1 MRKFYIIAAI
11 SLLLFGMSACSREE
25 ADVSSVETQ
34 ESQSSAVSEESKQQI
49 FEGNELEFFEIELPA
64 DGEEV
69 TYSPALMLYD
79 DGNGHSLTVYSA
91 ARNEDTI
98 TFYTDEAD
106 YYFDPL
112 GLTIITAAGEHF
124 ISLNPARDE
133 DGACLPGVYEISVY
147 TPVWSE
153 DTTLESN
160 LRDLKAF
167 LGDAYDETKN
177 YYCIEFHNVL

>member
-1 MRKFYIIAAI
+1 MSKFYLLIII
-11 SLLLFGMSACSREE
+11 SVLLICLSACSGGGG
-25 ADVSSVETQ
+25 DVSSVEPQ
-34 ESQSSAVSEESKQQI
+34 ESQSSAVFEESKQQI
-49 FEGNELEFFEIELPA
+49 FEGNELELFEIELPA

>member
-1 MRKFYIIAAI
+1 MRRFYTIAI
-11 SLLLFGMSACSREE
+11 LILLVVGLSACEDDPSE
-25 ADVSSVETQ
+25 V
-34 ESQSSAVSEESKQQI
+34 SSAVSSSEESSEISEESKQQI
-49 FEGNELEFFEIELPA
+49 FQGNEPEYFEIELPA

-91 ARNEDTI
+91 ARTGDTI
-98 TFYTDEAD
+98 TFNTDEAD
-106 YYFDPL
+106 YFFDPL
-112 GLTIITAAGEHF
+112 GLTIITASGEQF

-133 DGACLPGVYEISVY
+133 NGDYLPGIYEISVF
-147 TPVWSE
+147 TPVRSE

-167 LGDAYDETKN
+167 LGDSYDETKN
-177 YYCIEFHNVL
+177 YYCIKFHNVM

>member
-1 MRKFYIIAAI
+1 MSKFYLLGII
-11 SLLLFGMSACSREE
+11 SVLLICLSACNGGGG
-25 ADVSSVETQ
+25 DVSSVETQ

-91 ARNEDTI
+91 ARNGDTI

-133 DGACLPGVYEISVY
+133 DGACRPGVYEISVY

-167 LGDAYDETKN
+167 FGDAYDEKKN

>member
-1 MRKFYIIAAI
+1 MSKFYLLGII
-11 SLLLFGMSACSREE
+11 SVLLICLSACNGGGG
-25 ADVSSVETQ
+25 DVSSVETQ

-91 ARNEDTI
+91 ARNGDTI

-112 GLTIITAAGEHF
+112 GLTIITAAGENF

-133 DGACLPGVYEISVY
+133 DGAFLPGVYEISVY
-147 TPVWSE
+147 TPVWSD